1 MDIKDFI
8 EKFAEAIETDASN
21 LTMETEF
28 RSLDDWNSL
37 AVLSVIVMLDEEYGL
52 QIENKDF
59 KELETIADIVDY
71 IEKHQGK

>member
-8 EKFAEAIETDASN
+8 GKFAEAIETDASN
-21 LTMETEF
+21 LTLETEF

-37 AVLSVIVMLDEEYGL
+37 AVLSVIVMLDEEYGI

-59 KELETIADIVDY
+59 KNLETIADIIGY
-71 IEKHQGK
+71 IESHQEK